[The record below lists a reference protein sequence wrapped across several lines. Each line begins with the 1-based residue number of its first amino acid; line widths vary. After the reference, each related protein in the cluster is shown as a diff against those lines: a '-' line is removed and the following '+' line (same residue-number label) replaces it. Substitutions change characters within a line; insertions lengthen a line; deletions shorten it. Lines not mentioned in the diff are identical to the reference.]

1 MFWIR
6 HLGASRAATE
16 TARGA
21 IVWSGSND
29 NRGQPHIVK
38 LKAPATI
45 LWSFFIAAGCAPGLI
60 GAAPS
65 TEPAK
70 YAIKIA
76 SQPLGTALQ
85 SLAKQSGVQ
94 IIFFSQIT
102 EGLRAPALEG
112 QFTVGAALELL
123 LAHSRLTFRVINSKT
138 IEIRAL
144 GADSSQSQH
153 DAPAAKGAKAR
164 APADPRRSPGKKTAV
179 QSSAALEEIVVNST
193 AEGLV
198 ATRTET
204 PLREI
209 PQTISLISQ
218 EQIRQQ
224 DDTDLADALNNAVG
238 ITVVRDNSLSP
249 TFVSRGFTITTFHLD
264 GGAALNSFGNT
275 PIYGTPDLGEYDHV
289 EVLRGADAL
298 FGGIGNPGASVNIIR
313 KRPLPTNEALFS
325 AYAGSWNNYRAE
337 ADVTG
342 PLGFEGA
349 LRARLDVV
357 FGDRDY
363 FFKPASLERKKV
375 FGVLECDLTTR
386 TLLTV
391 GGSYQW
397 DNALPFIN
405 GWPFYADGSDAHLPR
420 SLALAF
426 NWSRYDTQTRE
437 YYAQL
442 QQSFGGEW
450 KLKLNATSLDTA
462 ASYGYGVFGS
472 PIDPITKALP
482 VLPTALFSP
491 SPNTQDQ
498 FVIDG
503 TLTGSFNLFGRRFD
517 VAVGGDYTH
526 FKGDVPLQV
535 VFGFGSAVNN
545 VFTFNPAAYPD
556 PPVPNPG
563 FLRSLAT
570 TNQSGEFASARA
582 YLTGALSVVGGARV
596 TSNRLSNAI
605 YDGTNPSTPDSIQE
619 TKDDDKVTPFVGATY
634 DLDTHYSLYASYADI
649 YQTNNGVRQIGGA
662 FLPPVDGIDREL
674 GIKSSWRNGAL
685 NGIVVLYD
693 IEQRGLAVID
703 PSASL
708 ADELTYSPCCF
719 LSNGTN
725 KSKGVDAELNGA
737 LAPGWLIAAGYTF
750 NINRGLK
757 GDDLSGA
764 TPRHLLKLWS
774 SWQLPAGLERWTI
787 GGSVQGQSSNF
798 ADGNICLQMDLGNC
812 LGPQQSTRAVQGSF
826 VVIDLR
832 AAYQI
837 DSHWRAALSVNN
849 VFDRVYYQT
858 IGIPS
863 GGNWYGEPRGFVLR
877 IDARY

>member
-1 MFWIR
+1 
-6 HLGASRAATE
+6 
-16 TARGA
+16 
-21 IVWSGSND
+21 
-29 NRGQPHIVK
+29 VK

-45 LWSFFIAAGCAPGLI
+45 LWSFLIAAGCAPGLI

-70 YAIKIA
+70 YAIKID

-85 SLAKQSGVQ
+85 ALAKQSGVQ

-112 QFTVGAALELL
+112 QFTVSAALELL
-123 LAHSRLTFRVINSKT
+123 LAHSRLTFRVINPKT

-153 DAPAAKGAKAR
+153 DAPAAKGGKAR
-164 APADPRRSPGKKTAV
+164 APTDSSQSPAEKTAAPN
-179 QSSAALEEIVVNST
+179 SAALQEIVVNST

-224 DDTDLADALNNAVG
+224 NDTDLADALSNAVG
-238 ITVVRDNSLSP
+238 ITVVRNNSLSP

-264 GGAALNSFGNT
+264 GGAALNSFSNT

-289 EVLRGADAL
+289 EVLRGSDAL
-298 FGGIGNPGASVNIIR
+298 FGGIGNPGASVNIVR
-313 KRPLPTNEALFS
+313 KRPLSTDEALFS

-357 FGDRDY
+357 LGDRDY

-405 GWPFYADGSDAHLPR
+405 GWPFYADGSDAQLPR
-420 SLALAF
+420 SMALAF

-450 KLKLNATSLDTA
+450 KLKVNATSLDTA

-482 VLPTALFSP
+482 VLPFALFSP

-498 FVIDG
+498 FVFDG

-526 FKGDVPLQV
+526 YRGDVPLQT
-535 VFGFGSAVNN
+535 VFAFGPAVNN

-570 TNQSGEFASARA
+570 TNQSGEFASARV

-596 TSNRLSNAI
+596 SSNRLSNAI
-605 YDGTNPSTPDSIQE
+605 YDSLTPSTPDSIAE
-619 TKDDDKVTPFVGATY
+619 TKNDDKVTPFVGATY
-634 DLDTHYSLYASYADI
+634 DLNAHYSLYASYADI
-649 YQTNNGVRQIGGA
+649 YQTNNGAREIGGA

-693 IEQRGLAVID
+693 IEQRGLAVLD
-703 PSASL
+703 PSASF
-708 ADELTYSPCCF
+708 ADQVAYSPCCF

-737 LAPGWLIAAGYTF
+737 LAPGWLIGAGYTF
-750 NINRGLK
+750 NNNQSLVG
-757 GDDLSGA
+757 GALSSV
-764 TPRHLLKLWS
+764 TPRHLLKLWTS
-774 SWQLPAGLERWTI
+774 KQLPGELARWTL
-787 GGSVQGQSSNF
+787 GGSVQAQSGNSDNGLVCGTQGQAGCYGSPLSIG
-798 ADGNICLQMDLGNC
+798 D
-812 LGPQQSTRAVQGSF
+812 VQGPF

-832 AAYQI
+832 AGYQI
-837 DSHWRAALSVNN
+837 DAHWRAALSVSN

-858 IGIPS
+858 IGNPS

-877 IDARY
+877 VDARY